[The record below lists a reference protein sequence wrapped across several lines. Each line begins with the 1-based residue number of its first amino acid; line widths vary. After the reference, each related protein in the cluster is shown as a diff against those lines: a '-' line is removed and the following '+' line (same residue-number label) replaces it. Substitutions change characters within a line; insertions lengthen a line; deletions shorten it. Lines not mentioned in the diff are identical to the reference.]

1 MTPDT
6 LEVSEM
12 FSSLQGEGRRCGYPA
27 TFLRLRRCNLAC
39 VWCDQKETWDPK
51 DEGYYKYEVLD
62 LWDIRERILDY
73 GNNLLV
79 ITGGEPLIWQ
89 KQLRRLVESIP
100 LDISI
105 EIETNGTI
113 VPNELSLTRTD
124 FNVSPKLLNSGNGI
138 RNTEMHPEYLDLY
151 RRKKAILKYVV
162 SDPEDFLEIDSYIGN
177 WGLNGNG
184 IFIMPE
190 GVDRDTICDRL
201 PWLFEACRERGYN
214 LTTRLHVL
222 AFGDMK
228 GV

>member
-1 MTPDT
+1 MIPDT

-39 VWCDQKETWDPK
+39 VWCDQKETWDPE

-62 LWDIRERILDY
+62 LWGIRERILDY
-73 GNNLLV
+73 DNNLLV

-89 KQLRRLVESIP
+89 RQLKRLIESIP
-100 LDISI
+100 LDMNI

-113 VPNELSLTRTD
+113 VPSELSLTRTD
-124 FNVSPKLLNSGNGI
+124 FNVSPKLNNSGNGI
-138 RNTEMHPEYLDLY
+138 RNTEMHPGYLDLY

-162 SDPEDFLEIDSYIGN
+162 SDPKDFEEIDWYVEN
-177 WGLNGNG
+177 WRLNGSG

-222 AFGDMK
+222 AFGNMK